1 MSNASS
7 STTTMSNR
15 IAAAA
20 GRRAEAELQDIGAKG
35 APRFVGL
42 RRTRID
48 GLVLSCRVGIH
59 AHEQTAPQRVRIDV
73 ELVTREEPATL
84 LDRIESVICY
94 EQLTDRIKEMVQAGH
109 ANLVETLATRIADH
123 CCSIG
128 MVERVRVGV
137 RKLDAIRE
145 AESVGVELERVAV
158 GSPR

>member
-20 GRRAEAELQDIGAKG
+20 ERRAEPELQDIGAQG

-73 ELVTREEPATL
+73 ELVTREEPAAL
-84 LDRIESVICY
+84 PDRIESVICY

-109 ANLVETLATRIADH
+109 AN
-123 CCSIG
+123 
-128 MVERVRVGV
+128 
-137 RKLDAIRE
+137 
-145 AESVGVELERVAV
+145 
-158 GSPR
+158 

>member
-1 MSNASS
+1 
-7 STTTMSNR
+7 MSNR
-15 IAAAA
+15 IATAA

-35 APRFVGL
+35 ASRFVGL

-73 ELVTREEPATL
+73 DLVTREAAALP
-84 LDRIESVICY
+84 DRIESVICY

-128 MVERVRVGV
+128 LVERVRVGV